1 MFFLERVR
9 GSLLKRMEI
18 HTICLMRLALFY
30 PVLAVF
36 EEDLAKE
43 MRKAGQR
50 TLMGDRL
57 R

>member
-18 HTICLMRLALFY
+18 HTICPMRLALFY